1 MWRILFQNFWF
12 KLAALIM
19 ALFLWFHVATDRVYE
34 HVETLPLLIFNIP
47 ERLILAEKLP
57 EQVSVTIRGKGKEL
71 LKLLLAE
78 KKSFKIDAQ
87 EFKRG
92 ETKYVIKPEQIPIP
106 EGLELRV
113 INILP
118 PQDLKIRLDYP
129 MEKEVK
135 VQPHVKILPTEGFQQ
150 VGDLHYNP
158 KEVIIS
164 GPRMWV
170 RGVRVIHTQEKVI
183 ENAEEPISDQV
194 DLALPQG
201 YNINLSAQM
210 INFSQ
215 NIEKTVERRIS
226 NLPVKLVNIP
236 KHKEI
241 LLEPDSINVVI
252 SGVESVINQINPD
265 KIKVTANCA
274 KAKRK
279 EMVKLPLLV
288 KLPAKVELKKVEPD
302 SVEVSIE

>member
-1 MWRILFQNFWF
+1 
-12 KLAALIM
+12 M